1 MNAVDVAG
9 RIAKAACRSGYVVL
23 GKSHAS
29 TGSVYLTLT
38 RGGYDVQVRVADHA
52 EAYAPTG
59 RGVRRLCVS
68 PFEMTADDA
77 IAALD
82 DPAAIER
89 VSAAK
94 PVADDET
101 RRQMA
106 AEAKF
111 QAAWRALRGMLPEQ
125 AFAEFRR
132 LGGNRPAARAVAERY
147 RMSVALVYSA
157 ITNGKK
163 FQKSLR

>member
-1 MNAVDVAG
+1 MNAAEK
-9 RIAKAACRSGYVVL
+9 IEAAAKAKGYVVL

-68 PFEMTADDA
+68 PFELSAADA

-132 LGGNRPAARAVAERY
+132 LGGNRPAARVVAERY

-163 FQKSLR
+163 FQKSFR